1 MKNEKLLEAMGYM
14 DEGFLAENMDQR
26 PASRK
31 RISFGFRN
39 LRNLTAAVL
48 AVALLAGVVLA
59 NTVSATAPDWEP
71 YADADTVIDYL
82 FGTGRYSMSEGGV
95 QIKTVWEGI
104 MEDGSAKPK
113 EVRIPITSSASREPV
128 SEELAAMVKPYL
140 IPVEKTITDPT
151 GTITLEVMTY
161 FYEPETG
168 CGVAYVRLSDPTG
181 AFGGYVLDPPVVDA
195 GTEIAENV
203 PKGIE
208 TYLQIREQSW
218 GKAYPSWHMAGM
230 RFVEEAS
237 DEYHWTFVFNFWTDE
252 DTVDISIGFET
263 ELWRDSPQWRVKID
277 LNRKPTME
285 TITLKNAIMQ
295 ETVILSPV
303 SILIDGT
310 DSKTARSVVS
320 QIVIFF
326 KDGSSYV
333 ARDDEGCVYG
343 IASGGGYQNLAE
355 GRYVGFLF
363 SNIIDITQVSHVQI
377 EGVNYP
383 LVNP

>member
-14 DEGFLAENMDQR
+14 DEGFLAENMDQGS
-26 PASRK
+26 ASGK
-31 RISFGFRN
+31 RITFGFRN
-39 LRNLTAAVL
+39 LRNLAAAML

-71 YADADTVIDYL
+71 YADADAVIDYL
-82 FGTGRYSMSEGGV
+82 FGTGRHSMSEGGV
-95 QIKTVWEGI
+95 QIKTVWEG
-104 MEDGSAKPK
+104 MKEDGSAKPK

-151 GTITLEVMTY
+151 GTMTLEVMTS

-168 CGVAYVRLSDPTG
+168 CGVIYVRLSDPTG
-181 AFGGYVLDPPVVDA
+181 EFGGYVLDAPIVDA
-195 GTEIAENV
+195 GTETVTDV

-218 GKAYPSWHMAGM
+218 GKAYPNWHMAGL

-237 DEYHWTFVFNFWTDE
+237 DEYHWTFVFDFWTDE

-263 ELWRDSPQWRVKID
+263 ELWRDFPQWRVKID
-277 LNRKPTME
+277 LNREPTME
-285 TITLKNAIMQ
+285 TITLKNAVMQ
-295 ETVILSPV
+295 ETVIMSPV
-303 SILIDGT
+303 SILVDGS
-310 DSKTARSVVS
+310 DSKTVRSAIS

-333 ARDDEGCVYG
+333 ARDDENCVYG
-343 IASGGGYQNLAE
+343 IASGGGYHNLAE
-355 GRYVGFLF
+355 GRIVGFLF
-363 SNIIDITQVSHVQI
+363 SNIIDINQVSYVQI
-377 EGVNYP
+377 DGVNYP